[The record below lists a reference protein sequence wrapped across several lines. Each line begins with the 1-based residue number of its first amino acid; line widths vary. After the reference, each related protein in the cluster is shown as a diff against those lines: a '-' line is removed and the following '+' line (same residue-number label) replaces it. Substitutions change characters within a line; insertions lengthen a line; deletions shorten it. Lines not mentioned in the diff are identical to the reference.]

1 MKNLA
6 ILILFI
12 SVYSCVRNQKSETQ
26 INSKLNQKSVSELND
41 FEMINDFESNKAE
54 FNTDTFKLYN
64 HSTDA
69 GELIVF
75 HESESDY
82 VVLDFWLY
90 GETGK
95 LNYTYWTD
103 NDFKFKF
110 IRKISYEY
118 NKPYYEGNYKT
129 DSVIQYLSYSNSEF
143 RLFDSNKNE
152 INDPELVKSTKSEL
166 DGFYNDMIKEIEI
179 IK

>member
-64 HSTDA
+64 HSTDG

-75 HESESDY
+75 HESES
-82 VVLDFWLY
+82 
-90 GETGK
+90 
-95 LNYTYWTD
+95 
-103 NDFKFKF
+103 
-110 IRKISYEY
+110 
-118 NKPYYEGNYKT
+118 
-129 DSVIQYLSYSNSEF
+129 
-143 RLFDSNKNE
+143 
-152 INDPELVKSTKSEL
+152 ELC
-166 DGFYNDMIKEIEI
+166 
-179 IK
+179 